1 MKYQVINHQHIFESE
16 TKFRQCH
23 ASTVCVLPGEK
34 VGAAWFGGEHEK
46 AEDVA
51 IWFSVRS
58 GGVWGEPRKVADV
71 EGVPCW
77 NPVLFA
83 EGERLLLFYKVG
95 KEIPRWQTFVK
106 ESQDW
111 GETWSDARELVPGD
125 QGGRGP
131 VKNKCIRLQ
140 DGAILAPASTEENGW
155 ECFVDRSEDGGK
167 TWRRSGNV
175 PFDREMFSG
184 SGMIQPTLW
193 QDERGTVHMLMRS
206 SEGAIYQSD
215 SADGGRS
222 WSKARKTALPNN
234 NCGIDLARLSD
245 GRLVLVYNPVSGNW
259 AARSPIAFT
268 VSEDNGRSWSNPE
281 ILDHVP
287 CRTNI
292 ERAEFSYP
300 AIVAQGNDVYIT
312 YTWKRRTIAF
322 WQLRFPEREK
332 KEGLPEGLWPVMLT
346 PFTGEKEVDYDGLR
360 ALTGWYLDNG
370 AAGLFAVC
378 LSNEMELL
386 TEEERL
392 KITACV
398 KETAGDVPVAST
410 AYVEVPTGDAPVGG
424 NVDVEGDAPV
434 AGNVDAE
441 GDAPV
446 DRTVSMAGNAD
457 AVNGERKAEAAVN
470 TGIEEKESGSEELPF
485 GGPSDSGRLNLVE
498 ELIASVRRT
507 AAAGADIVVLLTNS
521 FVYRDESEDCIKKAI
536 TRILEAVPDVRFG
549 LYECPKPYKRLFSPE
564 LVAWCAKTGRFV
576 FYKETSLSR
585 ELLKE
590 KLEAVKG
597 TPLKIFNADSSL
609 MYEFLKMGG
618 HGHCG
623 VMLNFHPELYRWMM
637 DNWNEDRQLAE
648 QMQQLMTIT
657 AHIERQCY
665 PRSAKYALGRRG
677 VPVRPDCRRENA
689 DEWSVSCV
697 RAVEDMEKL
706 TGAYFAELERKFLTV
721 Q

>member
-1 MKYQVINHQHIFESE
+1 MKYQVKNHQHIFESE

-23 ASTVCVLPGEK
+23 GSTVCLLPDGNT
-34 VGAAWFGGEHEK
+34 GAAWFGGEHEK
-46 AEDVA
+46 APGVA
-51 IWFSVRS
+51 IWFARREN
-58 GGVWGEPRKVADV
+58 GEWEEPRKVADA
-71 EGVPCW
+71 GNVPCW

-83 EGERLLLFYKVG
+83 DGERLLLFYKAG
-95 KEIPRWQTFVK
+95 EEIARWQTFVK
-106 ESQDW
+106 ESSDSGRTW
-111 GETWSDARELVPGD
+111 GQEKELVPGD
-125 QGGRGP
+125 FGGRGP

-155 ECFVDRSEDGGK
+155 ECFTDRSEDGGK
-167 TWRRSGNV
+167 TWQRSGNV
-175 PFDREMFSG
+175 PFDRQMLAG

-206 SEGAIYQSD
+206 SEGAIYRSD
-215 SADGGRS
+215 SEDGGFS
-222 WSKARKTALPNN
+222 WSRARKTALPNN
-234 NCGIDLARLSD
+234 NCGIDVARLGD

-287 CRTNI
+287 CDTNM

-300 AIVAQGNDVYIT
+300 AIVADGNDVYIT

-322 WQLRFPEREK
+322 WQLHFPERKK
-332 KEGLPEGLWPVMLT
+332 KEGVPEGLWPVMLT
-346 PFTGEKEVDYDGLR
+346 PFTDDEEVDYDGLR
-360 ALTGWYLDNG
+360 ALTRWYLNNG

-378 LSNEMELL
+378 LSDEMELL

-398 KETAGDVPVAST
+398 KETAGEVPVAST
-410 AYVEVPTGDAPVGG
+410 AYVDVPEGNAPVSGNSDAVKKNPEADAPENAGIAGSGG
-424 NVDVEGDAPV
+424 EPD
-434 AGNVDAE
+434 
-441 GDAPV
+441 
-446 DRTVSMAGNAD
+446 
-457 AVNGERKAEAAVN
+457 
-470 TGIEEKESGSEELPF
+470 ELPF
-485 GGPSDSGRLNLVE
+485 GGPQDPGRLNLVE
-498 ELIASVRRT
+498 DLIASVGRT
-507 AAAGADIVVLLTNS
+507 VAAGADIVVLLTNS
-521 FVYRDESEDCIKKAI
+521 FVYRDESEDCIREAVS
-536 TRILEAVPDVRFG
+536 RVLEAVPDVRFG

-564 LVAWCAKTGRFV
+564 LVAWCAETGRFV

-585 ELLKE
+585 ERLKE

-623 VMLNFHPELYRWMM
+623 VMLNFHPEIYAWMM
-637 DNWNEDRQLAE
+637 KNWNEDRQQAE

-677 VPVRPDCRRENA
+677 VAIGQACRRENA
-689 DEWSVSCV
+689 SQWDADCE
-697 RAVEDMEKL
+697 RAVNDMERFVGTYL
-706 TGAYFAELERKFLTV
+706 MELERKFLTF

>member
-1 MKYQVINHQHIFESE
+1 MKYQVMNHQHIFESE

-23 ASTVCVLPGEK
+23 ASTVCVLPEGK

-51 IWFSVRS
+51 IWFSVRN
-58 GGVWGEPRKVADV
+58 GGVWGEPRKVADAD
-71 EGVPCW
+71 GVPCW

-83 EGERLLLFYKVG
+83 GEERLLLFYKVG

-106 ESQDW
+106 ESSDW
-111 GETWSDARELVPGD
+111 GETWSEARELVPGD

-155 ECFVDRSEDGGK
+155 ECFADRSEDGGK

-175 PFDREMFSG
+175 PFDRGMLSG
-184 SGMIQPTLW
+184 SGMIQPALW

-206 SEGAIYQSD
+206 SEGAVYS
-215 SADGGRS
+215 SESKDGGLS
-222 WSKARKTALPNN
+222 WSPAKRTSLPNN

-268 VSEDNGRSWSNPE
+268 VSGDNGRSWSNPE

-300 AIVAQGNDVYIT
+300 AIVADGNDVYIT

-332 KEGLPEGLWPVMLT
+332 KQGLPEGLWPVMLT
-346 PFTGEKEVDYDGLR
+346 PFTREKEVDYEGLR

-398 KETAGDVPVAST
+398 KETAGEVPVAST
-410 AYVEVPTGDAPVGG
+410 AYVEVPTGDAPV
-424 NVDVEGDAPV
+424 
-434 AGNVDAE
+434 AGNEDA
-441 GDAPV
+441 
-446 DRTVSMAGNAD
+446 M
-457 AVNGERKAEAAVN
+457 NGERKAEAAGN
-470 TGIEEKESGSEELPF
+470 TGIAENRTGSEELPF

-498 ELIASVRRT
+498 DLIASVRRT

-521 FVYRDESEDCIKKAI
+521 LVYRDESEDCIKKALS
-536 TRILEAVPDVRFG
+536 RILEAVPDVRFG

-576 FYKETSLSR
+576 FYKETSLSLDILR
-585 ELLKE
+585 D
-590 KLEAVKG
+590 KLAAVKG
-597 TPLKIFNADSSL
+597 TPLKIYNADSSL
-609 MYEFLKMGG
+609 MYGFLKMGG

-648 QMQQLMTIT
+648 QMQQLMTMT

-677 VPVRPDCRRENA
+677 VPVGPDCRRENA
-689 DEWSVSCV
+689 DEWSPSCE
-697 RAVEDMEKL
+697 RSVEDMEKF
-706 TGAYFAELERKFLTV
+706 TGAYFTELERKFLTV
-721 Q
+721 F